1 MKLKTA
7 TPVQDTVSY
16 RIALASRAHRNLA
29 TQELAKHGL
38 YLGQELILMQL
49 WQEDDLCQFELAER
63 VGVDVSTMTKSLQ
76 RIESYGFIARHP
88 DSKDARV
95 MRVCLTSQGR
105 ELETKVIAMWNEIEE
120 KTTAGFTAEERASF
134 IALLQRVTENLK

>member
-1 MKLKTA
+1 M
-7 TPVQDTVSY
+7 
-16 RIALASRAHRNLA
+16 ALASRAHRNLA
-29 TQELAKHGL
+29 TQELSNHGL

-76 RIESYGFIARHP
+76 RIESYGLIARHS

-95 MRVCLTSQGR
+95 MRVCLTPQGR
-105 ELETKVIAMWNEIEE
+105 ELETKIAVMWNEIEE
-120 KTTAGFTAEERASF
+120 KTTAGFSAEERASF